1 MGERKRTR
9 DRRRDLIGQLC
20 GNFPA
25 RATENAG
32 FDGVAMRLRAVD
44 VVVVVVVVRQVMDDD
59 DDDDDDGLLYMLG
72 TEVIHSYCIEVIHSY
87 CIISVECACDW
98 LPSPRLGI

>member
-32 FDGVAMRLRAVD
+32 FERVAMRLRAV
-44 VVVVVVVVRQVMDDD
+44 VVVVVRLVMDDD
-59 DDDDDDGLLYMLG
+59 DDDDGMFASFFPTGRKPGKEVG
-72 TEVIHSYCIEVIHSY
+72 T
-87 CIISVECACDW
+87 
-98 LPSPRLGI
+98 G

>member
-1 MGERKRTR
+1 MGERKHTR

-32 FDGVAMRLRAVD
+32 FDGVAMRLRAV
-44 VVVVVVVVRQVMDDD
+44 VVVVVRQVMDDD
-59 DDDDDDGLLYMLG
+59 DDD
-72 TEVIHSYCIEVIHSY
+72 VCFV
-87 CIISVECACDW
+87 
-98 LPSPRLGI
+98 LPNWKETGKRSGYWMSDTTGANEPTRCVGARLFTKRT